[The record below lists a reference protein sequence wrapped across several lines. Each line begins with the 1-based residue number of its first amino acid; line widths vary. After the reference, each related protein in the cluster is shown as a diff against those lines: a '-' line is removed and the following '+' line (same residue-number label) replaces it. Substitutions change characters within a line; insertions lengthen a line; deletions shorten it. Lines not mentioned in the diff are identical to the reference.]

1 MTDVYRPGEFDS
13 LANDS
18 SIRLFGRLMWDL
30 MLRDPSTRGDVYS
43 GHPVLPRSSPS
54 NFLLDQ
60 LAKEDAKLARIMSFS
75 YQGELFDLAKPTIFL
90 VHGDGIRAEHVDDV
104 PPDQLT
110 LRKRPTFTEHSGLVG
125 QKGAFAPDIFVWI
138 YDRADF
144 TVRLDTETGSFD
156 QVLLAHE
163 LGGSFGDAFMERAV
177 SDPPARTTRRRRRRR
192 WHSEEE

>member
-30 MLRDPSTRGDVYS
+30 MLRDPTTRGQVYT
-43 GHPVLPRSSPS
+43 GQPVMPRSSPS
-54 NFLLDQ
+54 NFLVDQ
-60 LAKEDAKLARIMSFS
+60 LGKEDAKLARIMSFS

-90 VHGDGIRAEHVDDV
+90 VHGDGTRAENVDGV
-104 PPDQLT
+104 SPEQLS
-110 LRKRPTFTEHSGLVG
+110 LRKRPTFTERSGLVG

-163 LGGSFGDAFMERAV
+163 LGGSFGDSFMERAV
-177 SDPPARTTRRRRRRR
+177 SDPPGRTTRRRRRRR